1 VAQTEPKGHGFAPA
15 NLSRLEPPIE
25 IETAPRPVASI
36 IWLHGLGADGQDFV
50 PVVSELDLPR
60 APALR
65 FVFPHAPY
73 RPVTLNGGYVMRAW
87 YDIAIT
93 SHGFSQNPDHLRE
106 SEAIVRAL
114 IARENERG
122 IPTPRI
128 VLAGFSQGGAVV
140 LHTGLRLSQPLA
152 GILVLSAPVPQVAE
166 LMTEIDPANAAA
178 PVFLA
183 HGTADSLV
191 PFSLAEKIRARL
203 QQGGLPLEWHAYP
216 MEHSVCPEELK
227 DIARWL
233 HRVLAPVI
241 TGSG

>member
-1 VAQTEPKGHGFAPA
+1 MTDPGR
-15 NLSRLEPPIE
+15 SDPPIE
-25 IETAPRPVASI
+25 LETGPQPVASV

-50 PVVSELDLPR
+50 PIVPELNLSQFP
-60 APALR
+60 PLR

-93 SHGFSQNPDHLRE
+93 SRGFSQNPDHLRE
-106 SEAIVRAL
+106 SEAGVRAL

-122 IPTPRI
+122 IPTTRI

-140 LHTGLRLSQPLA
+140 LHTGLRLNQPLA
-152 GILVLSAPVPQVAE
+152 GILVLSAPVPHVAE
-166 LMTEIDPANAAA
+166 LMTEVDPANAAV

-183 HGTADSLV
+183 HGMADSLV

-233 HRVLAPVI
+233 HRVLAPVT
-241 TGSG
+241 TGRG